1 MGPVA
6 VTLYSMK
13 LGEFE
18 LNEPVPELKDPHLLA
33 VLRPWIDV
41 GRVGSMSL
49 NRLERHLRAKELGRL
64 HRPGLFYD
72 FTRYRPRS
80 FFNEGKREVS
90 IPNTIVRYAQREEGP
105 DLLLAHLLEPHLYGE
120 DYTDSML
127 ELLDHLGVKRYSL
140 VGAMYDMVPH
150 TRPLLVSGS
159 GVGGELDE
167 EQRQVRVQSSDYE
180 GPTTITYLIPQ
191 EAARQGIE
199 TRTYVVHLPQY
210 YQVDEDLMGTARL
223 TEILCS
229 LYNLPERL
237 IQPERG
243 KEQYESVADMVKDE
257 GEDITSLLQQ
267 LEEHYDR
274 EQREKEPPP
283 PPLSANIEEF
293 LRDLNQEFDRPE
305 GS

>member
-1 MGPVA
+1 MRTVA
-6 VTLYSMK
+6 VKLVAMR

-18 LNEPVPELKDPHLLA
+18 LKEPVPELKEPHLLA

-41 GRVGSMSL
+41 GRVGSLSL
-49 NRLERHLRAKELGRL
+49 SRLERHLRAKELGRL

-80 FFNEGKREVS
+80 FFNQGKREVS
-90 IPNTIVRYAQREEGP
+90 IPNTIVRYAEREEGP

-120 DYTDSML
+120 DYADAMM
-127 ELLDHLGVKRYSL
+127 ELLHRMGVKRYSL

-159 GVGGELDE
+159 GTGGELADE
-167 EQRQVRVQSSDYE
+167 QQRVRVKTSDYE
-180 GPTTITYLIPQ
+180 GPSTITYLIPQ
-191 EAARQGIE
+191 EAASEGIE
-199 TRTYVVHLPQY
+199 TRTFVVHLPQY
-210 YQVDEDLMGTARL
+210 FQVDEDLMGTARL
-223 TEILCS
+223 MEILCS
-229 LYNLPERL
+229 IYNLPGRL
-237 IQPERG
+237 IERERG
-243 KEQYESVADMVKDE
+243 TEQYDSIENMVSGE
-257 GEDITSLLQQ
+257 GEDVSSLLQQ

-274 EQREKEPPP
+274 EQRVEEPPP

-293 LRDLNQEFDRPE
+293 LRDLDIGFDRPG

>member
-1 MGPVA
+1 
-6 VTLYSMK
+6 MK

-127 ELLDHLGVKRYSL
+127 ELLHHLGVKRYSL

-159 GVGGELDE
+159 GAGGELDE

-210 YQVDEDLMGTARL
+210 YQVDEDMMGTARL
-223 TEILCS
+223 TELLCS
-229 LYNLPERL
+229 LYNLPQRL
-237 IQPERG
+237 IQLERG
-243 KEQYESVADMVKDE
+243 TEQYETVADMVKGE

-283 PPLSANIEEF
+283 PPLSANIEDF

-305 GS
+305 GN